1 MSATASAGLIRLHLP
16 NDSGADAIARAREI
30 AGRHGASTV
39 VVAAPSDVKA
49 AIGDVFGPTRPD
61 IAIMRRLKDEYDSQR
76 VLAPG
81 RFVGGI

>member
-1 MSATASAGLIRLHLP
+1 
-16 NDSGADAIARAREI
+16 
-30 AGRHGASTV
+30 
-39 VVAAPSDVKA
+39 VKA
-49 AIGDVFGPTRPD
+49 AIGDVFGPPRPD